1 MTCTCHDTPMK
12 DCPVHAPEESNSFL
26 ADHERRLRSLEALVA
41 ELRSVYLSGTLAE
54 TPSTRL
60 AEGERLYNPEA
71 PKATAEQAPT
81 SGALSRD
88 VTAGRDR
95 RFEPAPPPV
104 EAEGEE
110 KLGIEYDVRLKR
122 LVEQHDIVVELL
134 ADRNYWKRMA
144 QGLEQLSDT
153 YRTKLETAE
162 RERDELRAKLTE
174 YATQLDSEREQMA
187 QCRIERDSA
196 LSELD
201 KARAVVD
208 ATKRY
213 MGYEPSDYSDVEL
226 QDMLTAALRAFD
238 GKGEKNG

>member
-104 EAEGEE
+104 EAEGDDAE
-110 KLGIEYDVRLKR
+110 KIALTFFPTQHVNQAALEARIIQLAIAIRADERRAAVGAFTNAILHGDRDHRDWLIEAHNAFLT
-122 LVEQHDIVVELL
+122 HDTLPAPRGKGAAE
-134 ADRNYWKRMA
+134 
-144 QGLEQLSDT
+144 
-153 YRTKLETAE
+153 AE
-162 RERDELRAKLTE
+162 RDALRAKLE
-174 YATQLDSEREQMA
+174 AAE
-187 QCRIERDSA
+187 IECEHLRK
-196 LSELD
+196 LLE
-201 KARAVVD
+201 AR
-208 ATKRY
+208 
-213 MGYEPSDYSDVEL
+213 
-226 QDMLTAALRAFD
+226 
-238 GKGEKNG
+238 